1 NLVKA
6 SQAEGREARSFFHQD
21 ILKGRKTEVDYIN
34 GLVAR
39 KGRES
44 GVPTPMND
52 AAVTMVKRLE
62 RGEMGPDP
70 VNVGKMERVAQ
81 GLE

>member
-1 NLVKA
+1 M
-6 SQAEGREARSFFHQD
+6 
-21 ILKGRKTEVDYIN
+21 DYIN
-34 GLVAR
+34 GLVSR

-52 AAVTMVKRLE
+52 AAATMIKRLE

-70 VNVGKMERVAQ
+70 VNIAKMEELAQ
-81 GLE
+81 GL